1 MITLFKNQKP
11 IKMEKSKVLFM
22 EQREL
27 EIKEGDSIE
36 QINKRTE
43 DFLNQLANDFK
54 GILKS
59 VDSICKERKAKN
71 G

>member
-1 MITLFKNQKP
+1 
-11 IKMEKSKVLFM
+11 M